1 MEKSLNK
8 HLSMLGVLLYTAAA
22 SVSAA
27 PEYTDSQST
36 IDPPQFAV
44 LNYDGQALEQLYGQ
58 NALDKIEQI
67 PGFALVQNT
76 ASRGLSAAGGNVL
89 INGAMPASKSESLS
103 QILSQLP
110 AAHITALHF
119 YSTGHPFGSVS
130 QYNQVIN
137 VLTHTSSITT
147 NWQAHSKLTSAY
159 QSYRPSELA
168 AQLSVPMDVW
178 QHQINVHYQDDRH
191 QSVSSI
197 ASQSAQQVITEVGS
211 EDFFEKLNSRLL
223 SLNSTRQQAANRL
236 ILSAKTL
243 QDDWQTDFSR
253 LYDRMHHP
261 LTHTWQYNESI
272 DTVEYEFSA
281 DWLKKLAQGKQLQ
294 LVALQNK
301 KTTNNLSV
309 TTETGEQ
316 NDIFKQ
322 YKSHKEQVMQFR
334 FGAPHSLLKPEIG
347 IEISR
352 NQLDAVTQA
361 SGSQIASRVS
371 EIRYLPFVA
380 FTYTMNKQW
389 QLYTRL
395 NTEHTKL
402 KSMAAS
408 THRSDL
414 NFVKPL
420 VRLSYESKHNWDFAL
435 TARHH
440 VDQLDFQHFVTS
452 QDAGFDRSQSG
463 NHRLQPSKFSELAA
477 QLNTRPTDSLFISL
491 KVFNQWQKDIHEIVT
506 LTNGSAGLGNA
517 GNATLLGSTFSA
529 TLNTDNFLSG
539 SQLSLDYEY
548 STARYHDPLTGT
560 RATTGLT
567 PHSASIE
574 FRRDMPNYSWGV
586 DISLPESATYFYQD
600 EIFVERDHTE
610 INAFGEYSLSNSL
623 RVKVTINA
631 LNSAKYTYTQ
641 TYFDAKRGDIFDGE
655 TRFDEQVQPV
665 VKLSLTGTL

>member
-1 MEKSLNK
+1 MEKSLNNR
-8 HLSMLGVLLYTAAA
+8 LSMFGALLCALIAP
-22 SVSAA
+22 VSAA
-27 PEYTDSQST
+27 LDYTDTQST
-36 IDPPQFAV
+36 IDTPQFAV
-44 LNYDGQALEQLYGQ
+44 INYDNQALEQLYGQ

-119 YSTGHPFGSVS
+119 YSTGHPFGSAS

-147 NWQAHSKLTSAY
+147 NWQTHSKLTSAY
-159 QSYRPSELA
+159 QQYRPSELA
-168 AQLSVPMDVW
+168 AQFSVPMNAW
-178 QHQINVHYQDDRH
+178 KHQINIHYQDDRY
-191 QSVSSI
+191 QSVSTI
-197 ASQSAQQVITEVGS
+197 ESQSAQKIITEVGS

-223 SLNSTRQQAANRL
+223 SLNSTRYQATNRL
-236 ILSAKTL
+236 VLSAKAL
-243 QDDWQTDFSR
+243 QDDWQTDFYR
-253 LYDRMHHP
+253 LYGSMHHA
-261 LTHTWQYNESI
+261 LNQTWQYNESI
-272 DTVEYEFSA
+272 DTMEYEFSA
-281 DWLKKLAQGKQLQ
+281 DWLKKLSQDKQLQ

-301 KTTNNLSV
+301 KTTNNQSV
-309 TTETGEQ
+309 TRETGEQ
-316 NDIFKQ
+316 NDVFKQ
-322 YKSHKEQVMQFR
+322 YKSHQEQVMLFS
-334 FGAPHSLLKPEIG
+334 FTAPRSFLKPEVG

-380 FTYTMNKQW
+380 FTYTMNSQW
-389 QLYTRL
+389 KLYTRL

-402 KSMAAS
+402 KSTTAS

-414 NFVKPL
+414 NFMKPL
-420 VRLSYESKHNWDFAL
+420 LRLSYESKNSWDFAL
-435 TARHH
+435 TARRH
-440 VDQLDFQHFVTS
+440 VDQLDFNHFVAS

-463 NHRLQPSKFSELAA
+463 NHRLQPSQFSELAA
-477 QLNTRPTDSLFISL
+477 QLNARLMDSLFISL
-491 KVFNQWQKDIHEIVT
+491 KVFNQWQKDIHEVVT

-517 GNATLLGSTFSA
+517 GNATLLGSTLSS
-529 TLNTDNFLSG
+529 TLSTDNLLSG

-586 DISLPESATYFYQD
+586 DITLPESATYFYQD

-610 INAFGEYSLSNSL
+610 INAFGEYTLSDSL
-623 RVKVTINA
+623 RVKVAVSA

-641 TYFDAKRGDIFDGE
+641 TYFDSRRGEIFDGE
-655 TRFDEQVQPV
+655 TRFNDQVKPV
-665 VKLSLTGTL
+665 VTVSLTGTL